1 MIISSITGHVDLY
14 PDAIVVG
21 SALPFWNRR
30 LERKDIG
37 AKMTIFIY
45 VRTYILYPRTRNQ
58 KPLRIGMMGSEDD
71 YYRQWVE
78 SIPEADKEFLRK
90 RRQGSA

>member
-1 MIISSITGHVDLY
+1 
-14 PDAIVVG
+14 
-21 SALPFWNRR
+21 
-30 LERKDIG
+30 
-37 AKMTIFIY
+37 MTIFIY